1 MSGAE
6 QRVLTGPF
14 LRFWLIQICAQVGAK
29 VALLFLPML
38 AISGYGV
45 SPAVLGF
52 LNALQYFPVLA
63 VALLFGGAFDRWDR
77 RTCFAVAFLGNSA
90 ALLMVPLYGDGT
102 HRVLVLVAVCTVMGC
117 LVAFADMCAQT
128 VPPDLVPP
136 ERLVAANGRLEF
148 VYSMCLVGAPGVA
161 GLLYDRTGSGP
172 GLVVISVLCLAA
184 GVLSLGLRIPRRPE
198 AKSAQK
204 PRVWAATV
212 SGMGF
217 LLRHPILRVTTVQAG
232 LFNFLEQA
240 VLTIYLLLA
249 VRSWGL
255 SPGSVG
261 LTITVG
267 GLGTVFGAVV
277 AGGRGGKMSTVR
289 ALVVGMGLAS
299 LTPMLLVF
307 ATGPRLV
314 LMTMASAAFLIYG
327 FGMTVYNVHA
337 VSLRQVLTPP
347 ERLGSVSAA
356 YRFFA
361 FGPIG
366 LGALLGG
373 WAGGALGLRASM
385 TVFVALLAVSFA
397 AFAAV
402 VLRLRTAITAA
413 LPGENAGAPD
423 ADPNEP
429 VDSAPVSPA
438 QPS

>member
-1 MSGAE
+1 MNGSGR
-6 QRVLTGPF
+6 RVLTGPF

-29 VALLFLPML
+29 VALLFLPL
-38 AISGYGV
+38 IAISGYGV
-45 SPAVLGF
+45 SPAVVGF

-63 VALLFGGAFDRWDR
+63 VALLFGSAFDRWDR

-90 ALLMVPLYGDGT
+90 ALLMVPLYGGGA
-102 HRVLVLVAVCTVMGC
+102 HRVLVLIGVCTVMGC
-117 LVAFADMCAQT
+117 LVAFSDRCAQT

-148 VYSMCLVGAPGVA
+148 VYSMCLVGAPGAA
-161 GLLYDRTGSGP
+161 GLLYDRTGTGP
-172 GLVVISVLCLAA
+172 GLVVISALCLAA

-198 AKSAQK
+198 SRPGDR
-204 PRVWAATV
+204 PRAWAATV

-217 LLRHPILRVTTVQAG
+217 LLRHPILRATTVQAG
-232 LFNFLEQA
+232 MFNFLEQA

-249 VRSWGL
+249 VRTWHL

-267 GLGTVFGAVV
+267 GFGTLFGAVV
-277 AGGRGGKMSTVR
+277 AGGRGGRMSTVR

-307 ATGPRLV
+307 ATGPRPV
-314 LMTMASAAFLIYG
+314 LMTTASAAFLIYG

-337 VSLRQVLTPP
+337 VSLRQVLTPA

-373 WAGGALGLRASM
+373 WAGGFLGLRASM

-397 AFAAV
+397 VFAVV
-402 VLRLRTAITAA
+402 VLRLRTAITAV
-413 LPGENAGAPD
+413 LPSEHADAPD
-423 ADPNEP
+423 AGPAGP

-438 QPS
+438 NPS

>member
-1 MSGAE
+1 MSGGAG
-6 QRVLTGPF
+6 RVLTGRF

-77 RTCFAVAFLGNSA
+77 RTCFAAAYLGNSA
-90 ALLMVPLYGDGT
+90 ALLLVPLYGDGA
-102 HRVLVLVAVCTVMGC
+102 HRVLVLVGVCTVMGC

-148 VYSMCLVGAPGVA
+148 VYSMCLVGAPGAA
-161 GLLYDRTGSGP
+161 GLLYDRFGSGP
-172 GLVVISVLCLAA
+172 GLGVISALCLVA
-184 GVLSLGLRIPRRPE
+184 GLLSLTLRFPRRPVPKTGE
-198 AKSAQK
+198 KS
-204 PRVWAATV
+204 RVWAATL

-249 VRSWGL
+249 VRIWGL

-261 LTITVG
+261 MTITVG
-267 GLGTVFGAVV
+267 GVGTVLGAVV
-277 AGGRGGKMSTVR
+277 AGGRGGRMSTVR
-289 ALVVGMGLAS
+289 ALVAGMGLAS

-327 FGMTVYNVHA
+327 FGMTLYNVHA
-337 VSLRQVLTPP
+337 VSLRQILTPP
-347 ERLGSVSAA
+347 DRLGSVSAA

-373 WAGGALGLRASM
+373 WAGGFLGLRASM
-385 TVFVALLAVSFA
+385 TTFVALLAVSFA
-397 AFAAV
+397 VFAV
-402 VLRLRTAITAA
+402 TVLRLRAEIAGV
-413 LPGENAGAPD
+413 LPNEYA
-423 ADPNEP
+423 ADPAGTTDEAA
-429 VDSAPVSPA
+429 DSAPV
-438 QPS
+438 

>member
-6 QRVLTGPF
+6 RRVLTGPF

-45 SPAVLGF
+45 SPVVLGF

-77 RTCFAVAFLGNSA
+77 RTCFTVAYVGNSA
-90 ALLMVPLYGDGT
+90 ALLLVPLYGDGT
-102 HRVLVLVAVCTVMGC
+102 HRVLILVLVCTVMGC

-148 VYSMCLVGAPGVA
+148 VYSMCLVGAPGAA
-161 GLLYDRTGSGP
+161 GLLYDRTGSGT
-172 GLVVISVLCLAA
+172 GMVVISVLCLAA
-184 GVLSLGLRIPRRPE
+184 GALSLGLRIPHRPQTRT
-198 AKSAQK
+198 ADK

-249 VRSWGL
+249 VRTWGL
-255 SPGSVG
+255 SPGEVG

-267 GLGTVFGAVV
+267 GFGTIAGAVV
-277 AGGRGGKMSTVR
+277 AGGRGGRMSTVW

-307 ATGPRLV
+307 ADGPRLV

-373 WAGGALGLRASM
+373 WAGGFLGLRASLA
-385 TVFVALLAVSFA
+385 VFVVLLAVGFA
-397 AFAAV
+397 VFAVV
-402 VLRLRTAITAA
+402 VLRIRTAVAAA
-413 LPGENAGAPD
+413 LPNDTVDKQGDAPD
-423 ADPNEP
+423 SP
-429 VDSAPVSPA
+429 VDATPVSPA
-438 QPS
+438 NPS